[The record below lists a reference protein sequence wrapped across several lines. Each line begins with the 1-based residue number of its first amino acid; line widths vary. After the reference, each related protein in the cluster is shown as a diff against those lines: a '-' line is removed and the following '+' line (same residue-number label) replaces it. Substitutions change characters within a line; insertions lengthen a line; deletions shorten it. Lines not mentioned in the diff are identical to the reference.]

1 MNENIQINNNTDLW
15 AYSLMN
21 EDIRDDIDIMVWSE
35 VLSLVTLG
43 NYLKELVKSNN
54 LDATTSIIEKKE

>member
-54 LDATTSIIEKKE
+54 NR